1 MGVQVSDPGPP
12 PLSRSG
18 AMDTLAGQRRQRDQ
32 DPCSGRSPCCF
43 ARTGS
48 GRAGNGTSFTAMASG
63 WIIIPHSPFERLIFV
78 SCGRIRVRRELMIF
92 RYEWEKLPP
101 GSIHCLYL

>member
-18 AMDTLAGQRRQRDQ
+18 AMDTLAGQRRQWDQ

-48 GRAGNGTSFTAMASG
+48 GRDGNGTLLYCHGEWLDYYTSF
-63 WIIIPHSPFERLIFV
+63 
-78 SCGRIRVRRELMIF
+78 
-92 RYEWEKLPP
+92 
-101 GSIHCLYL
+101 SI